1 MGFTFFAVKTG
12 FGMGSL
18 CLLKWALLNPSKFI
32 NPKTLDKGTGDVC
45 RKVRNVPHLC
55 MSRSELAGKKLGF
68 FCQDYLARGENHK
81 ESSRVTLSPRVNP
94 AIVQFTNHSILRIL
108 FRNRKQVR
116 TSSKMSFLC
125 SQFASI
131 KCFSVVPNQQPFSE
145 GLSLCQKKILPFS
158 FFSATLRP
166 AITLPCHT

>member
-68 FCQDYLARGENHK
+68 FC
-81 ESSRVTLSPRVNP
+81 
-94 AIVQFTNHSILRIL
+94 
-108 FRNRKQVR
+108 
-116 TSSKMSFLC
+116 
-125 SQFASI
+125 
-131 KCFSVVPNQQPFSE
+131 
-145 GLSLCQKKILPFS
+145 
-158 FFSATLRP
+158 
-166 AITLPCHT
+166 